1 MGSLHPHHQ
10 WADQVSAAAE
20 QSKKNYRESR
30 QTVETESHGEDVAQ
44 TQVLHGHADDQEVA
58 DLEDCVQCSGDEC
71 PEIVW
76 DRPAVQHHIFY
87 TSDHGYHLGQ
97 FGLVKW
103 KAFPFDFRE
112 ALEEDSI
119 LAKDDL
125 SIHERLSLECKK
137 QWYQAPCSLAQ
148 KWVCRVREDVSL
160 KMPGGVRAAS
170 ETDPPFPTNPPRQ
183 GGGCQLP
190 VVHRHGQHHLWEV
203 RHHQGGNN
211 VEVQSC
217 EETKTW
223 DQSEILAQ

>member
-1 MGSLHPHHQ
+1 MFHNVTTHHTPAYDFAPNPDKQ
-10 WADQVSAAAE
+10 WILRHTERMLPIHRSFTDMLMTKRLQTLQSVDSAVE
-20 QSKKNYRESR
+20 QI
-30 QTVETESHGEDVAQ
+30 
-44 TQVLHGHADDQEVA
+44 
-58 DLEDCVQCSGDEC
+58 VQRLSDTGQL
-71 PEIVW
+71 
-76 DRPAVQHHIFY
+76 ANTYIFY

-103 KAFPFDFRE
+103 KAFPFDFHE

-183 GGGCQLP
+183 GGGCQHP
-190 VVHRHGQHHLWEV
+190 VVHRQGQHHLWGDHNLPGLSLPV
-203 RHHQGGNN
+203 
-211 VEVQSC
+211 
-217 EETKTW
+217 
-223 DQSEILAQ
+223 